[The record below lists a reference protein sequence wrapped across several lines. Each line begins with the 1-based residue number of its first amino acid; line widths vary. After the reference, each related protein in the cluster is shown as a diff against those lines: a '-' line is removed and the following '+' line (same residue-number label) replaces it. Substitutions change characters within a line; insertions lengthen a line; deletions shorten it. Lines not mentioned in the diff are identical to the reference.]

1 MLSAGALIYGSGGR
15 VRTTPNAPISD
26 SGSTPV
32 NAQGRL
38 AIALANPIE
47 GYASGIPFDAQR
59 RVCMT
64 ADPPAAF
71 ANGLAF
77 AADGRLCVAQ
87 TGAIAGYLAALP
99 RTADGAIA
107 INNNP

>member
-1 MLSAGALIYGSGGR
+1 MFSAGMLIYGTGGR
-15 VRTTPNAPISD
+15 VRTTPNAPVSD

-38 AIALANPIE
+38 AVTLADPVAS
-47 GYASGIPFDAQR
+47 YSSGIPYDAQR
-59 RVCMT
+59 RVCLT
-64 ADPPAAF
+64 ADAPAVF

-77 AADGRLCVAQ
+77 AANGRLCVAQ
-87 TGAIAGYLAALP
+87 AGAIVSYLAGLP
-99 RTADGAIA
+99 RVASGAIA